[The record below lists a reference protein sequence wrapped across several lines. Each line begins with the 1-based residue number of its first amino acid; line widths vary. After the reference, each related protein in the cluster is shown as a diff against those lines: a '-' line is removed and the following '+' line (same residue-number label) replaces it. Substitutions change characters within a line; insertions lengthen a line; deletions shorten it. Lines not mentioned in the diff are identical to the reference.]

1 MAAEEAAESSFWRR
15 FNSNVGAWLG
25 AVVAGGI
32 LYVPLRQSLGK
43 GAIRLLKKA
52 AGRFAGQNNTGR
64 SDSFFCLCL
73 AAWLKLQSSSGDIAL
88 EASLCRRCV

>member
-52 AGRFAGQNNTGR
+52 AGRFAGQYNTGR
-64 SDSFFCLCL
+64 SD
-73 AAWLKLQSSSGDIAL
+73 
-88 EASLCRRCV
+88 